1 MGFKLANVSGKS
13 ALIHGDSYYDINSIS
28 QGEITSDPSCILDSL
43 DDLHDLSSKID
54 NFEPTG
60 LIENSLLGAPVTN
73 SRNCFAVGLNYRAH
87 AEESGMEIPP
97 FPMVFTKHTS
107 CIVGPFSNIEMRSD
121 IVDYE
126 AELVLVIG
134 KKGKNI
140 SKETAWDHVAGL
152 TVGQDISDRAVQFHA
167 TPAQFN
173 LGKSFDTFGP
183 IGPYLVS
190 PDSVANKNAVQL
202 ECHINNELRQ
212 ESSTDDLIFTVPD
225 IISYISEFLT
235 LNTGDLIFTGTPS
248 GVGATQGKL
257 LKDGDIIT
265 TSIKEIGSI
274 KNKCIRVND
283 HSNIS
288 YMPEFLKGRIPT
300 NDDS

>member
-1 MGFKLANVSGKS
+1 MGFKLANIDGKS
-13 ALIHGDSYYDINSIS
+13 ALVHGDSYYDISTIS
-28 QGEITSDPSCILDSL
+28 EGKISSDPSNILNSL
-43 DDLHDLSSKID
+43 SDLHELSSKID
-54 NFEPTG
+54 NFEATG
-60 LIENSLLGAPVTN
+60 LIDNSLLRAPITN
-73 SRNCFAVGLNYRAH
+73 SRNCFAVGLNYKAH

-107 CIVGPFSNIEMRSD
+107 CIIGPFDNIEMKSD

-126 AELVLVIG
+126 AELVVVIG
-134 KKGKNI
+134 KEGKNVT
-140 SKETAWDHVAGL
+140 KHDAWEYVAGL

-167 TPAQFN
+167 TPPQFN

-190 PDSVANKNAVQL
+190 PDFVDNKDALLLQCSVND
-202 ECHINNELRQ
+202 ELRQ
-212 ESSTDDLIFTVPD
+212 ESRTDDLIFTVPD

-265 TSIKEIGSI
+265 TSIKEIGTI
-274 KNKCIRVND
+274 KNKCIRIND

-288 YMPEFLKGRIPT
+288 FMPEFLKGKIPT
-300 NDDS
+300 NDDT

>member
-1 MGFKLANVSGKS
+1 MGFKLANVGGKS

-28 QGEITSDPSCILDSL
+28 QGEITSDPSYILDSL

-73 SRNCFAVGLNYRAH
+73 SRNCYAVGLNYRAH

-107 CIVGPFSNIEMRSD
+107 CIVGPFDNIEMRSD

-140 SKETAWDHVAGL
+140 SKENAWDHVAGL

-265 TSIKEIGSI
+265 TSIKEIGTI
-274 KNKCIRVND
+274 KNKCIRIND

>member
-73 SRNCFAVGLNYRAH
+73 SRNCYAVGLNYRAH

-107 CIVGPFSNIEMRSD
+107 CIVGPFDNIEMRSD

-140 SKETAWDHVAGL
+140 SKENAWDHVAGL

-265 TSIKEIGSI
+265 TSIKEIGTI
-274 KNKCIRVND
+274 KNKCIRIND

>member
-1 MGFKLANVSGKS
+1 MGFKLANIDGKS

-28 QGEITSDPSCILDSL
+28 QGEITSDPSYILESL

-60 LIENSLLGAPVTN
+60 LIKNSLLGAPVTN
-73 SRNCFAVGLNYRAH
+73 SRNCYAVGLNYRAH

-107 CIVGPFSNIEMRSD
+107 CIVGPFDNIEMRSD

-265 TSIKEIGSI
+265 TSIKEIGTI
-274 KNKCIRVND
+274 KNKCIRIND
-283 HSNIS
+283 HSNVS

>member
-73 SRNCFAVGLNYRAH
+73 SRNCYAVGLNYRAH

-107 CIVGPFSNIEMRSD
+107 CIVGPFDNIEMRSD

-140 SKETAWDHVAGL
+140 SKENAWDHVAGL

-167 TPAQFN
+167 TPPQFN

-225 IISYISEFLT
+225 IISYISEFLK

>member
-1 MGFKLANVSGKS
+1 MGFKLANVGGKS
-13 ALIHGDSYYDINSIS
+13 ALIHGNSYYDINSIS
-28 QGEITSDPSCILDSL
+28 QGEITSDPSYILDSL

-60 LIENSLLGAPVTN
+60 LIENSLLRAPVTN
-73 SRNCFAVGLNYRAH
+73 SRNCYAVGLNYRAH

-107 CIVGPFSNIEMRSD
+107 CIVGPFDNIEMRSD

-140 SKETAWDHVAGL
+140 SKENAWDHVAGL

-265 TSIKEIGSI
+265 TSIKEIGTI
-274 KNKCIRVND
+274 KNKCIRIND